1 MDLSKLKYLESHEWI
16 SVNGNTGRVGI
27 SDHAQREISDVVFIE
42 LPEVGRAVKQKEGCM
57 VIESVKAAFDIYA
70 PVSGKITKVNSQLA
84 NQPQLVND
92 SSYEEGWLFEIE
104 LSNPA
109 ELEALMDAEKY
120 DAFKE
125 TASH

>member
-1 MDLSKLKYLESHEWI
+1 
-16 SVNGNTGRVGI
+16 
-27 SDHAQREISDVVFIE
+27 
-42 LPEVGRAVKQKEGCM
+42 M

-104 LSNPA
+104 LSNSA